1 MISTPIK
8 FNISSS
14 NSNSI
19 SSSSSNGILTKLVN
33 KLKYSPNLN
42 LQSHQ
47 QSVNYNNN
55 INNKNNNQFNNNII
69 MSTQS
74 SSVQQQQ
81 HDDQQQQQQQQEEEE
96 EDPPMPEFECDWLND
111 QISINLL
118 TSNSNSSSTNNN
130 TTIHNSGDRISRK
143 TGSLLSRS
151 LIDRAARPDENKLN
165 DNNNKRH
172 DTSRVSLDV
181 SQHQLIQS
189 ALIKPR

>member
-1 MISTPIK
+1 LKIKFKEENEFKMISTPIK
-8 FNISSS
+8 FNISST
-14 NSNSI
+14 N
-19 SSSSSNGILTKLVN
+19 SSSNSNGILTKLVN

-47 QSVNYNNN
+47 QSVNYINNN

-81 HDDQQQQQQQQEEEE
+81 HDDQQQQQQQQEEE
-96 EDPPMPEFECDWLND
+96 DPPMPEFECDWLND

-130 TTIHNSGDRISRK
+130 TTIDNSGDRISRK

-151 LIDRAARPDENKLN
+151 LIDRARPDENKLN

-181 SQHQLIQS
+181 SQHQLI
-189 ALIKPR
+189 